1 MMYTVTTQF
10 RTDRLY
16 SITNRIDAQS
26 PKEAKYIAFKS
37 LIEKH
42 PNALDI
48 RQRAQKSHKE

>member
-16 SITNRIDAQS
+16 SITDRIDAQS

-42 PNALDI
+42 PDALDI